1 VPVDDQPVI
10 LRPTEELRGRA
21 DVVAEALR
29 GELARLLPRAEV
41 EHIGATAHP
50 AGWTKGDVDLSVV
63 VPADGF
69 DDAVAALKDRFAVAQ
84 PENWT
89 STFASFS
96 VDDRDLPV
104 GLQLA
109 VKGSGSDFL
118 VALRDLLR
126 DRPDLL
132 EAYDDAKRAAAA
144 DGREAYW
151 QAKDAFLA
159 DLLHTHLPDVR
170 RDT

>member
-1 VPVDDQPVI
+1 VSERPVI
-10 LRPTEELRGRA
+10 LRPTAEVLARA
-21 DVVAEALR
+21 DVIVHQLE

-41 EHIGATAHP
+41 EHIGATSHP
-50 AGWTKGDVDLSVV
+50 DGWTKGDVDLSVV
-63 VPADGF
+63 VPEDQF
-69 DDAVAALKDRFAVAQ
+69 DDAVAVLKDRFAVAQ

-89 STFASFS
+89 PTFASFS

-118 VALRDLLR
+118 VTLRDLFR
-126 DRPDLL
+126 ARPDLL
-132 EAYDDAKRAAAA
+132 AAYDDAKRAAAA

-159 DLLHTHLPDVR
+159 QVLDEHLPGI
-170 RDT
+170 RDDA